1 MELSDYLRV
10 LRAHW
15 TGVVALILASIA
27 AAALFN
33 LTQPKVYAANATG
46 FVSAGNDSNPAL
58 GSVADTLAKSRA
70 KSYVDIA
77 KSRATA
83 QGVIDELS
91 LQASPAA
98 LIGNI
103 SVDQPLDTV
112 LIKITARASTPIES
126 QQLADAWVKALAKQV
141 AQVEN
146 PSGKGTASLKI
157 VPIEAAALPTA
168 PISPRT
174 QLNLLIGLVIGVLL
188 GLAYALIRNQ
198 LDRRLRSSSAVEK
211 QFGVTVVGAIP
222 AANDLSHDPG
232 KPGRHRRTA
241 ALRQAAAR
249 PSPPRPSASSRTNLQ
264 FMDVDNPPRIIV
276 MTSPQQGD
284 GKSTIAANL
293 AAALAVTGERV
304 TLLDGDLRRPN
315 VAESFGLVEG
325 AGLTDVLVGRVEVD
339 DVAQYHPDYPNLRVL
354 AAGGTPPNPS
364 ELLGSQTMRNLL
376 RSLAEETI
384 VIVDAPPLLP
394 VTDAAVLTAVAD
406 GAFVVISSGK
416 TLDSELGAAL
426 GALEAV
432 HGKALGVIFN
442 RVARRDSQSGYYGGY
457 YQSTAARPRRA
468 SPPALPRCPPEPS
481 DGSQRAAG
489 GSDRRRAAGR
499 SREGGGS
506 QRPGVTRP
514 GRAASAARPAPLSPL
529 RRDQRHRPSLTSH
542 RLSPR
547 TGRATLRRA
556 LELGAH
562 LLVDRLRHRARGRRV
577 PGRAVG
583 PCARRRTT

>member
-112 LIKITARASTPIES
+112 LIKITARASTPIEA
-126 QQLADAWVKALAKQV
+126 QQLADAWVKALAAQV
-141 AQVEN
+141 AQVED
-146 PSGKGTASLKI
+146 PQRQGDGRPRRSCRSSRR
-157 VPIEAAALPTA
+157 PCRRR

-188 GLAYALIRNQ
+188 GLAYALVRNQ
-198 LDRRLRSSSAVEK
+198 LDRRLRSSAAVEK

-222 AANDLSHDPG
+222 AASDLSHDPG
-232 KPGRHRRTA
+232 KPA
-241 ALRQAAAR
+241 AIAVRQRSAKLR
-249 PSPPRPSASSRTNLQ
+249 PSESAEAFRKLRTNLQ

-304 TLLDGDLRRPN
+304 TLVDGDLRRPN

-364 ELLGSQTMRNLL
+364 ELLG
-376 RSLAEETI
+376 LAD
-384 VIVDAPPLLP
+384 DAQP
-394 VTDAAVLTAVAD
+394 
-406 GAFVVISSGK
+406 
-416 TLDSELGAAL
+416 AAL
-426 GALEAV
+426 
-432 HGKALGVIFN
+432 
-442 RVARRDSQSGYYGGY
+442 ARRGHD
-457 YQSTAARPRRA
+457 RH
-468 SPPALPRCPPEPS
+468 
-481 DGSQRAAG
+481 
-489 GSDRRRAAGR
+489 RRRAAAAAGHR
-499 SREGGGS
+499 RRGAHG
-506 QRPGVTRP
+506 
-514 GRAASAARPAPLSPL
+514 GRATAPSWSSPAAGPSTPSWARPSGTSRRSAARRWA
-529 RRDQRHRPSLTSH
+529 
-542 RLSPR
+542 
-547 TGRATLRRA
+547 
-556 LELGAH
+556 
-562 LLVDRLRHRARGRRV
+562 
-577 PGRAVG
+577 
-583 PCARRRTT
+583 

>member
-27 AAALFN
+27 AAAVFN

-77 KSRATA
+77 QSRATA
-83 QGVIDELS
+83 QGVIDELG
-91 LQASPAA
+91 LKASPSA

-146 PSGKGTASLKI
+146 PSGKGKAALKV

-174 QLNLLIGLVIGVLL
+174 KLNLLIGLVIGVLL
-188 GLAYALIRNQ
+188 GLAYALVRNQ
-198 LDRRLRSSSAVEK
+198 LDRRLRSASAVEK
-211 QFGVTVVGAIP
+211 QFGVTVAGAIP
-222 AANDLSHDPG
+222 AASDLSHDPG
-232 KPGRHRRTA
+232 KPASIAVQQR
-241 ALRQAAAR
+241 
-249 PSPPRPSASSRTNLQ
+249 SAKLKQSESAEAFRKLRTNLQ
-264 FMDVDNPPRIIV
+264 FMDVDNPPRVIV

-325 AGLTDVLVGRVEVD
+325 AGLTDVLVGRVEVE

-376 RSLAEETI
+376 RTLAEDTI

-394 VTDAAVLTAVAD
+394 VTDAAVLTAVSD

-432 HGKALGVIFN
+432 KGKALGVIFN
-442 RVARRDSQSGYYGGY
+442 RVARRDSASGGYYGGY
-457 YQSTAARPRRA
+457 YQSTARDDA
-468 SPPALPRCPPEPS
+468 SKER
-481 DGSQRAAG
+481 
-489 GSDRRRAAGR
+489 
-499 SREGGGS
+499 
-506 QRPGVTRP
+506 T
-514 GRAASAARPAPLSPL
+514 AS
-529 RRDQRHRPSLTSH
+529 
-542 RLSPR
+542 
-547 TGRATLRRA
+547 
-556 LELGAH
+556 
-562 LLVDRLRHRARGRRV
+562 
-577 PGRAVG
+577 
-583 PCARRRTT
+583 